1 MKKAT
6 SMYRTIGAT
15 IYDCKGILCPA
26 NGAETIAEKSL
37 QVLYSK
43 DFTIDGTGVTLSDGS
58 VFYPAVLSG
67 SRNVTYKCTMT
78 ESDFV
83 KNAEKVDSRFVNGR
97 TRMVTRN
104 VSSYTATCLCYDM
117 EKQQMINSQ
126 FSLPEDKGTDK
137 NLAYLKKL
145 YEEPGK
151 FIIATVL
158 NVTETEGIY
167 AMTER
172 KFFALAD
179 KEEVIE

>member
-1 MKKAT
+1 MKNAT
-6 SMYRTIGAT
+6 TMYRTITAT
-15 IYDCKGILCPA
+15 RFDVKGILCPEA
-26 NGAETIAEKSL
+26 GDETIKRMTLEY
-37 QVLYSK
+37 LYAK
-43 DFTIDGTGVTLSDGS
+43 DFTIDGMGVAIDGGH
-58 VFYPAVLSG
+58 FYPAIVYS
-67 SRNVTYKCTMT
+67 SNDVDYKCTMT
-78 ESDFV
+78 EADFV

-117 EKQQMINSQ
+117 EKQRMVNSQ
-126 FSLPEDKGTDK
+126 FSLPEDKGSDK

-158 NVTETEGIY
+158 NVTETTGIY

-172 KFFALAD
+172 KFFELSEH
-179 KEEVIE
+179 EEVTE